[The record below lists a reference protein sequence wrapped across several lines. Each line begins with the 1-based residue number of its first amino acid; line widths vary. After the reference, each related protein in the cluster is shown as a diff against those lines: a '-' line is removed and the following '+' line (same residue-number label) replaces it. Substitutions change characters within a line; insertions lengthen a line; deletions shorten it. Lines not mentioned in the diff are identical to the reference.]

1 MNRNLVGSILGMSSI
16 KIANLVPIC
25 QQTWPPQAILVSDWF
40 ISKKK
45 IFFSE
50 TALPNESKL
59 GMVIYKEC
67 AFSSYPL
74 INMAATG
81 HSCF

>member
-45 IFFSE
+45 
-50 TALPNESKL
+50 
-59 GMVIYKEC
+59 
-67 AFSSYPL
+67 SSSLKPVF
-74 INMAATG
+74 AK
-81 HSCF
+81 

>member
-1 MNRNLVGSILGMSSI
+1 LFLIGLF
-16 KIANLVPIC
+16 L
-25 QQTWPPQAILVSDWF
+25 
-40 ISKKK
+40 KK

-74 INMAATG
+74 INMAATVNKHG
-81 HSCF
+81 CHRPFLFLIGRFPKIFFSVTA